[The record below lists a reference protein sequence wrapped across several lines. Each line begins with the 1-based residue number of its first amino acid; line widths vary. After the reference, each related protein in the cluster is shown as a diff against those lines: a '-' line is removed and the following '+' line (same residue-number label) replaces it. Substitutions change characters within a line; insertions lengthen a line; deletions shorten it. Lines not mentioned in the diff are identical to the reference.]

1 MTEARWLNNNY
12 KPTLEEYI
20 RVSSESSGYV
30 FMATTCYIGMGDS
43 ATEDIFKWVS
53 NNPKIINAAIV
64 IGRLM
69 DDIVSNEVH
78 I

>member
-1 MTEARWLNNNY
+1 
-12 KPTLEEYI
+12 
-20 RVSSESSGYV
+20 
-30 FMATTCYIGMGDS
+30 MGDS